1 MARPRTTKTNL
12 PGSYPRYPLGRT
24 RYVTTDR
31 KGNRQVTNV
40 NGVFVL
46 AGQMLLALGVV
57 LLGVAILAV
66 LVILGVVAL
75 IGLAARSA
83 PMKGAPKAWLGFWGG
98 LIRGWFHV

>member
-1 MARPRTTKTNL
+1 MARPKTTKTTL

-46 AGQMLLALGVV
+46 AGQGLLALGAI
-57 LLGVAILAV
+57 LLGMFVVAV
-66 LVILGVVAL
+66 LVVLGVGAL
-75 IGLAARSA
+75 IGLAVRSA
-83 PMKGAPKAWLGFWGG
+83 PMKRAPKAWVSLWAGI
-98 LIRGWFHV
+98 IRGWFR